1 MTHQS
6 QDQNTYEQIIEQPHT
21 TAFQSQN
28 NHFFR
33 PTMSRQLGSLHR
45 SNSHPTNL
53 TSPIPIIPLFAFPP
67 PDFPSSNVTS
77 GMNSDTNSHIS
88 VLYSISQLNNPN
100 IETPDEFADSEP
112 SPSNH
117 FHNSS
122 NFSQPPFQPIL
133 SNNPDPITST
143 PSYAS
148 QVTPTY
154 SSLHSDQ
161 SSHSPDTPR
170 ISPELDN
177 FITLQQQPYHLHT
190 PTINQISST
199 INSSNPPTPT
209 PSSNYTESLAP
220 SSTSTESSHN
230 TNRAYRTFKRK
241 FPNHPFPAKPGTA
254 REYINHPK
262 HTNTKEFLAITLPS
276 FPQYTLNTPHDTNET
291 RNFVDEYVLMPTLSW
306 TSYYHFTNPLCL
318 PLSNTHIDIERNTDM
333 LYRLTTPLTAR
344 QFTYVGYKKSLKTH
358 TAPRANEYTL
368 EYYDHNIIRANQDQ
382 FLDDDRFA
390 NPQITEKF
398 FIKTPYIF
406 TLNIFDRKFDHIIS
420 EALTDTQAY
429 ESFKERFQ
437 IFSLT
442 FHFLAPHERDLH
454 CSHDIML
461 RTKQTHTYSYYRF
474 IQNHF
479 DLHTPSRQPHHRFQF
494 INSKY
499 TSPFFLNF
507 TYCIKDTNLHG
518 ILRNYDPITQMYIFC
533 PITKTFNAEESRP
546 FLIPHEFVQPIE
558 IPILEFI
565 HNTKFNHK
573 LYNLIQNT
581 PYEFAVGT
589 EELTTIKALQLLWP
603 LLQTENI
610 IRILAKLLTTSE
622 LIHDIFPHG
631 FFPDD

>member
-1 MTHQS
+1 
-6 QDQNTYEQIIEQPHT
+6 
-21 TAFQSQN
+21 
-28 NHFFR
+28 
-33 PTMSRQLGSLHR
+33 MSRQIGSLHR

-53 TSPIPIIPLFAFPP
+53 PSSIPIIPLFAFPP
-67 PDFPSSNVTS
+67 PDFPPSNVTS
-77 GMNSDTNSHIS
+77 GMNSDTNSQIS

-100 IETPDEFADSEP
+100 IKTPDEFADSEP
-112 SPSNH
+112 SPSNN
-117 FHNSS
+117 FHNPSH
-122 NFSQPPFQPIL
+122 FSQPPFQPIL
-133 SNNPDPITST
+133 SNNPDPITPT

-154 SSLHSDQ
+154 SSYHSDQ
-161 SSHSPDTPR
+161 SSPDTPR

-177 FITLQQQPYHLHT
+177 FITLQQQPYHLNT

-199 INSSNPPTPT
+199 TNSSNPPT

-220 SSTSTESSHN
+220 SSTSTESSLN

-241 FPNHPFPAKPGTA
+241 FPNHPVPAKPGTA
-254 REYINHPK
+254 REYINHPQ

-276 FPQYTLNTPHDTNET
+276 FPQYTLNTPHDANET

-318 PLSNTHIDIERNTDM
+318 PLTNTSIDTDRNKDI

-344 QFTYVGYKKSLKTH
+344 QFTYVGYKKSLKIH

-398 FIKTPYIF
+398 FIKTPYVF

-420 EALTDTQAY
+420 EALTNTQAY

-499 TSPFFLNF
+499 TSPYFLNF

-518 ILRNYDPITQMYIFC
+518 ILRNYDPITQVYIFC

-603 LLQTENI
+603 LLQTKNI

>member
-1 MTHQS
+1 
-6 QDQNTYEQIIEQPHT
+6 
-21 TAFQSQN
+21 
-28 NHFFR
+28 
-33 PTMSRQLGSLHR
+33 MSRQLGSLHR

-53 TSPIPIIPLFAFPP
+53 TSSIPIIPLFAFPP

-77 GMNSDTNSHIS
+77 GMNSDTNSQIS

-112 SPSNH
+112 SPSNN
-117 FHNSS
+117 FHNPS
-122 NFSQPPFQPIL
+122 NFSQPPFEPIL
-133 SNNPDPITST
+133 SNNPDPITPT

-154 SSLHSDQ
+154 SSYHSDQ
-161 SSHSPDTPR
+161 SSPDTPR

-177 FITLQQQPYHLHT
+177 FITLQQQPYHLNT

-199 INSSNPPTPT
+199 TNSSNPPT
-209 PSSNYTESLAP
+209 PSSNYTESLTP
-220 SSTSTESSHN
+220 SSTSTISSFN

-254 REYINHPK
+254 REYINHPQ

-276 FPQYTLNTPHDTNET
+276 FPQYTLNTPHDANET

-318 PLSNTHIDIERNTDM
+318 PLTNTSIDIDRNKDM

-344 QFTYVGYKKSLKTH
+344 QFTYVGYKKSLKIH

-382 FLDDDRFA
+382 FLDEDRFA

-398 FIKTPYIF
+398 FIKTPYVF

-420 EALTDTQAY
+420 EALTNTQAY

-454 CSHDIML
+454 CSHGIML

-479 DLHTPSRQPHHRFQF
+479 DLHTPSRQSHHRFQF

-499 TSPFFLNF
+499 TSPYFLNF

-546 FLIPHEFVQPIE
+546 LLIPHEFVQPIE

-603 LLQTENI
+603 LLQTKNI

>member
-1 MTHQS
+1 
-6 QDQNTYEQIIEQPHT
+6 
-21 TAFQSQN
+21 
-28 NHFFR
+28 
-33 PTMSRQLGSLHR
+33 MSRQLGSLHR

-53 TSPIPIIPLFAFPP
+53 PSSIPIIPLFAFPP
-67 PDFPSSNVTS
+67 PDFPPSNVTS
-77 GMNSDTNSHIS
+77 GMNSDTNSQIS

-112 SPSNH
+112 SPSNN
-117 FHNSS
+117 FHKPSH
-122 NFSQPPFQPIL
+122 FSQPPFQPIL
-133 SNNPDPITST
+133 SNNPDPITPT

-154 SSLHSDQ
+154 SSYHSDQ
-161 SSHSPDTPR
+161 SSPDTPR

-177 FITLQQQPYHLHT
+177 FITLQQQPYHLNT

-199 INSSNPPTPT
+199 TNSSNPPT

-220 SSTSTESSHN
+220 SSTSTESSLN

-254 REYINHPK
+254 REYINHPQ

-276 FPQYTLNTPHDTNET
+276 FPQYTLNTPHDANET

-318 PLSNTHIDIERNTDM
+318 PLTNTSIDTDRNKDM

-344 QFTYVGYKKSLKTH
+344 QFTYVGYKKSLKIH

-398 FIKTPYIF
+398 FIKTPYVF

-420 EALTDTQAY
+420 EALTNTQAY

-499 TSPFFLNF
+499 TSPYFLNF

-603 LLQTENI
+603 LLQTKNI

>member
-1 MTHQS
+1 
-6 QDQNTYEQIIEQPHT
+6 
-21 TAFQSQN
+21 
-28 NHFFR
+28 
-33 PTMSRQLGSLHR
+33 MSRQLGSLHR

-112 SPSNH
+112 SPSNN
-117 FHNSS
+117 FHNPS

-133 SNNPDPITST
+133 SNNPDPITPT

-154 SSLHSDQ
+154 SSYHSDQ

-177 FITLQQQPYHLHT
+177 FITLQQQPYHLNT

-199 INSSNPPTPT
+199 TDSSNPPTPST
-209 PSSNYTESLAP
+209 NYTESLTP
-220 SSTSTESSHN
+220 SSTSTISSLN

-241 FPNHPFPAKPGTA
+241 FPNHPFPAKPGNA
-254 REYINHPK
+254 REYINHPQ

-276 FPQYTLNTPHDTNET
+276 FPQYTLNTPHDANET

-318 PLSNTHIDIERNTDM
+318 PLFSTSIDIERNKDM

-344 QFTYVGYKKSLKTH
+344 QFTYVGYKKSLKIH

-398 FIKTPYIF
+398 FIKTPYVF

-420 EALTDTQAY
+420 EALTNTQAY

-499 TSPFFLNF
+499 TSPYFLNF

-546 FLIPHEFVQPIE
+546 FLIPHEFGQPIE

-603 LLQTENI
+603 LLQTKNI

>member
-1 MTHQS
+1 
-6 QDQNTYEQIIEQPHT
+6 
-21 TAFQSQN
+21 
-28 NHFFR
+28 
-33 PTMSRQLGSLHR
+33 MSRQLGSLHR

-67 PDFPSSNVTS
+67 PDSPSSNVTS

-112 SPSNH
+112 SPSNN
-117 FHNSS
+117 FHNPS

-133 SNNPDPITST
+133 SNNPDPITPT

-154 SSLHSDQ
+154 SSYHSDQ

-177 FITLQQQPYHLHT
+177 FITLQQQPYHLNT

-199 INSSNPPTPT
+199 TNSSNPPT
-209 PSSNYTESLAP
+209 PSSNYTESLTP
-220 SSTSTESSHN
+220 SSTSTISSLN

-254 REYINHPK
+254 REYINHPQ

-276 FPQYTLNTPHDTNET
+276 FPQYTLNTPHDANET

-318 PLSNTHIDIERNTDM
+318 PLSSTSIDIDRNKDM
-333 LYRLTTPLTAR
+333 LYQLTTPLTAR
-344 QFTYVGYKKSLKTH
+344 QFTYVGYKKSLKIH

-479 DLHTPSRQPHHRFQF
+479 DLHTPSRQSHHRFQF

-499 TSPFFLNF
+499 TSPYFLNF
-507 TYCIKDTNLHG
+507 TYCIKETNLHG

-546 FLIPHEFVQPIE
+546 FLIPHEFLQPIE

-603 LLQTENI
+603 LLQTKNI

>member
-1 MTHQS
+1 
-6 QDQNTYEQIIEQPHT
+6 
-21 TAFQSQN
+21 
-28 NHFFR
+28 
-33 PTMSRQLGSLHR
+33 MSRQLGSLHR

-67 PDFPSSNVTS
+67 PDFSPSNVTS
-77 GMNSDTNSHIS
+77 GMNSDTNSQIS

-112 SPSNH
+112 SPSNN
-117 FHNSS
+117 FHNPSH
-122 NFSQPPFQPIL
+122 FSQPPFQPIL
-133 SNNPDPITST
+133 SNNPDPITPT

-154 SSLHSDQ
+154 SSYHSDQ
-161 SSHSPDTPR
+161 SSPDTPR

-177 FITLQQQPYHLHT
+177 FITLQQQPYHLNT

-199 INSSNPPTPT
+199 TISSNPPT

-220 SSTSTESSHN
+220 SSTSTESSLN

-254 REYINHPK
+254 REYINHPQ
-262 HTNTKEFLAITLPS
+262 HTNTREFLAITLPS
-276 FPQYTLNTPHDTNET
+276 FPQYTLNTPHDANET

-318 PLSNTHIDIERNTDM
+318 PLTNTSIDIDRNKDM

-344 QFTYVGYKKSLKTH
+344 QFTYVGYKKSLKIH

-398 FIKTPYIF
+398 FIKTPYVF

-420 EALTDTQAY
+420 EALTSTQAY

-499 TSPFFLNF
+499 TSPYFLNF

-546 FLIPHEFVQPIE
+546 FLIPHEFLQPIE

-603 LLQTENI
+603 LLQTKNI

>member
-1 MTHQS
+1 
-6 QDQNTYEQIIEQPHT
+6 
-21 TAFQSQN
+21 
-28 NHFFR
+28 
-33 PTMSRQLGSLHR
+33 MSRQLGSLHR

-53 TSPIPIIPLFAFPP
+53 TSSIPIIPLFAFPP

-77 GMNSDTNSHIS
+77 GMNSDTNSQIS

-112 SPSNH
+112 SPSNN
-117 FHNSS
+117 FHNPSH
-122 NFSQPPFQPIL
+122 FSQPPFQPIL
-133 SNNPDPITST
+133 SNHPDPITPT

-154 SSLHSDQ
+154 SSYHSDQ
-161 SSHSPDTPR
+161 SSPDTPR

-177 FITLQQQPYHLHT
+177 FITLQQQPYHLNT

-199 INSSNPPTPT
+199 TNSSNPPT

-220 SSTSTESSHN
+220 SSTSTESSLN

-276 FPQYTLNTPHDTNET
+276 FPQYTLNTPHDANET

-318 PLSNTHIDIERNTDM
+318 PLTNTSIDIDRNKDM

-344 QFTYVGYKKSLKTH
+344 QFTYVGYKKSLKIH

-398 FIKTPYIF
+398 FIKTPYVF

-420 EALTDTQAY
+420 EALTNTQAY

-499 TSPFFLNF
+499 TSPYFLNF

-603 LLQTENI
+603 LLQTKNI

>member
-1 MTHQS
+1 
-6 QDQNTYEQIIEQPHT
+6 
-21 TAFQSQN
+21 
-28 NHFFR
+28 
-33 PTMSRQLGSLHR
+33 MSRQLGSLHR

-112 SPSNH
+112 SPSNN
-117 FHNSS
+117 FHNPS

-133 SNNPDPITST
+133 SNNPDAITPT

-154 SSLHSDQ
+154 SSYHSDQ

-177 FITLQQQPYHLHT
+177 FITLQQQPYHLNT

-199 INSSNPPTPT
+199 TNSSNPPT
-209 PSSNYTESLAP
+209 PSSNYTESLTP
-220 SSTSTESSHN
+220 SSTSTISSLN

-254 REYINHPK
+254 REYINHPQ

-276 FPQYTLNTPHDTNET
+276 FPQYTLNTPHDANET

-318 PLSNTHIDIERNTDM
+318 PLSSTSIDIDRNKDM

-344 QFTYVGYKKSLKTH
+344 QFTYVGYKKSLKIH

-398 FIKTPYIF
+398 FIKTPYVF

-420 EALTDTQAY
+420 EALTNTQAY

-479 DLHTPSRQPHHRFQF
+479 DLHTPSRQSHHRFQF

-499 TSPFFLNF
+499 TSPYFLNF

-546 FLIPHEFVQPIE
+546 FLIPHEFLQPIE

-603 LLQTENI
+603 LLQTKNI

>member
-1 MTHQS
+1 
-6 QDQNTYEQIIEQPHT
+6 
-21 TAFQSQN
+21 
-28 NHFFR
+28 
-33 PTMSRQLGSLHR
+33 MSRQLGSLHR

-53 TSPIPIIPLFAFPP
+53 TSSIPIIPLFAFPP

-112 SPSNH
+112 SPSNN
-117 FHNSS
+117 FHNPS

-133 SNNPDPITST
+133 SNNPDPITPT
-143 PSYAS
+143 TSYAS

-154 SSLHSDQ
+154 SSYHSDQ

-177 FITLQQQPYHLHT
+177 FITLQQQPYHLNT

-199 INSSNPPTPT
+199 TDSSNPPTPST
-209 PSSNYTESLAP
+209 NYTESLTP
-220 SSTSTESSHN
+220 SSTSTISSLN

-254 REYINHPK
+254 REYINHPQ

-276 FPQYTLNTPHDTNET
+276 FPQYTLNTPHDANET

-318 PLSNTHIDIERNTDM
+318 PLSNTHIDIERNKDM
-333 LYRLTTPLTAR
+333 LYQLTTPLTAR
-344 QFTYVGYKKSLKTH
+344 QFTYVGYKKSLKIH

-368 EYYDHNIIRANQDQ
+368 EYYDHNIIRANQDK

-398 FIKTPYIF
+398 FIKTPYVF

-420 EALTDTQAY
+420 EALTNTQAY

-454 CSHDIML
+454 CSHNIML

-499 TSPFFLNF
+499 TSPYFLNF

-603 LLQTENI
+603 LLQTKNI

>member
-1 MTHQS
+1 
-6 QDQNTYEQIIEQPHT
+6 
-21 TAFQSQN
+21 
-28 NHFFR
+28 
-33 PTMSRQLGSLHR
+33 MSRQLGSLHR

-53 TSPIPIIPLFAFPP
+53 TSSIPIIPLFAFPP

-77 GMNSDTNSHIS
+77 GMNSDTNSQIS

-112 SPSNH
+112 SPSNN
-117 FHNSS
+117 FHNPSH
-122 NFSQPPFQPIL
+122 FSQPPFQPIL
-133 SNNPDPITST
+133 SNNPDPITPT

-154 SSLHSDQ
+154 SSYHSDQ
-161 SSHSPDTPR
+161 SSPDTPR

-177 FITLQQQPYHLHT
+177 FITLQQQPYHLNT

-199 INSSNPPTPT
+199 TNSTNPPT

-220 SSTSTESSHN
+220 SSTSTESSLN

-254 REYINHPK
+254 REYINHPQ
-262 HTNTKEFLAITLPS
+262 HTNTREFLAITLPS
-276 FPQYTLNTPHDTNET
+276 FPQYTLNTPHDANET

-318 PLSNTHIDIERNTDM
+318 PLTNTSIDTDRNKDM

-344 QFTYVGYKKSLKTH
+344 QFTYVGYKKSLKIH

-382 FLDDDRFA
+382 FLDEDRFA

-398 FIKTPYIF
+398 FIKTPYVF

-420 EALTDTQAY
+420 EALTSTQAY

-499 TSPFFLNF
+499 TSPYFLNF

-603 LLQTENI
+603 LLQTKNI

>member
-1 MTHQS
+1 
-6 QDQNTYEQIIEQPHT
+6 
-21 TAFQSQN
+21 
-28 NHFFR
+28 
-33 PTMSRQLGSLHR
+33 MSRQLGSLHR

-53 TSPIPIIPLFAFPP
+53 PSSIPIIPLFAFPP
-67 PDFPSSNVTS
+67 PDFPPSNVTS
-77 GMNSDTNSHIS
+77 GMNSDTNSQIS

-112 SPSNH
+112 SPSNN
-117 FHNSS
+117 FHNPSH
-122 NFSQPPFQPIL
+122 FSQHPFQPIL
-133 SNNPDPITST
+133 SNNPDPITPT

-154 SSLHSDQ
+154 SSYHSDQ
-161 SSHSPDTPR
+161 SSPDTPR

-177 FITLQQQPYHLHT
+177 FITLQQQPYHLNT

-199 INSSNPPTPT
+199 TNSSNPPT

-220 SSTSTESSHN
+220 SSTSTESSLN

-254 REYINHPK
+254 REYINHPQ

-276 FPQYTLNTPHDTNET
+276 FPQYTLNTPHDANET

-318 PLSNTHIDIERNTDM
+318 PLTNTSIDTDRNKDM

-344 QFTYVGYKKSLKTH
+344 QFTYVGYKKSLKIH

-398 FIKTPYIF
+398 FIKTPYVF

-420 EALTDTQAY
+420 EALTNTQAY

-499 TSPFFLNF
+499 TSPYFLNF

-603 LLQTENI
+603 LLQTKNI

>member
-1 MTHQS
+1 MT
-6 QDQNTYEQIIEQPHT
+6 P
-21 TAFQSQN
+21 N
-28 NHFFR
+28 N
-33 PTMSRQLGSLHR
+33 PV
-45 SNSHPTNL
+45 PTNS
-53 TSPIPIIPLFAFPP
+53 TS
-67 PDFPSSNVTS
+67 
-77 GMNSDTNSHIS
+77 
-88 VLYSISQLNNPN
+88 
-100 IETPDEFADSEP
+100 
-112 SPSNH
+112 
-117 FHNSS
+117 
-122 NFSQPPFQPIL
+122 
-133 SNNPDPITST
+133 
-143 PSYAS
+143 SYAS

-154 SSLHSDQ
+154 SSYHSER
-161 SSHSPDTPR
+161 SSNSPDTPQ

-177 FITLQQQPYHLHT
+177 FITLQQQPYHLDT

-199 INSSNPPTPT
+199 IDSSNPPTPT
-209 PSSNYTESLAP
+209 PSSIYTESLAP
-220 SSTSTESSHN
+220 SSTSAESSLS

-291 RNFVDEYVLMPTLSW
+291 RSFVDEYVLMPTLSW
-306 TSYYHFTNPLCL
+306 TSYYHFTNPLYL
-318 PLSNTHIDIERNTDM
+318 PLSNTHIDIERNKDM
-333 LYRLTTPLTAR
+333 LYLLTTPLTPR
-344 QFTYVGYKKSLKTH
+344 QFTYIGYKKSLKTH

-398 FIKTPYIF
+398 FIKTPYVF

-461 RTKQTHTYSYYRF
+461 RTKQTPHIHIIVSSKITLTYTLPPDNHTIVFNSS
-474 IQNHF
+474 IPN
-479 DLHTPSRQPHHRFQF
+479 THHH
-494 INSKY
+494 S
-499 TSPFFLNF
+499 FFNF

-533 PITKTFNAEESRP
+533 PITKTLNAEESRP

-603 LLQTENI
+603 LLQTKNI
-610 IRILAKLLTTSE
+610 IRILAKLLTTSD

>member
-1 MTHQS
+1 
-6 QDQNTYEQIIEQPHT
+6 
-21 TAFQSQN
+21 
-28 NHFFR
+28 
-33 PTMSRQLGSLHR
+33 MSRQLGSLHR

-53 TSPIPIIPLFAFPP
+53 TSSIPIIPLFAFPP

-77 GMNSDTNSHIS
+77 GMNSDTNSQIS

-112 SPSNH
+112 SPSNN
-117 FHNSS
+117 FHNPSQL
-122 NFSQPPFQPIL
+122 SQPPFQPIL
-133 SNNPDPITST
+133 SNNPDPITPT

-154 SSLHSDQ
+154 SSYHSDQ
-161 SSHSPDTPR
+161 SSPDTPR

-177 FITLQQQPYHLHT
+177 FITLQQQPYHLNT

-199 INSSNPPTPT
+199 TNSSNPPT

-220 SSTSTESSHN
+220 SSTSTESSLN

-254 REYINHPK
+254 REYINHPQ
-262 HTNTKEFLAITLPS
+262 HTNTREFLAITLPS
-276 FPQYTLNTPHDTNET
+276 FPQYTLNTPHDANET

-318 PLSNTHIDIERNTDM
+318 PLTNTSIDIDRNKDM

-344 QFTYVGYKKSLKTH
+344 QFTYVGYKKSLKIH

-499 TSPFFLNF
+499 TSPYFLNF

-589 EELTTIKALQLLWP
+589 EELTIIKALQLLWP
-603 LLQTENI
+603 LLQTKNI

-622 LIHDIFPHG
+622 LVHDIFPHG

>member
-1 MTHQS
+1 
-6 QDQNTYEQIIEQPHT
+6 
-21 TAFQSQN
+21 
-28 NHFFR
+28 
-33 PTMSRQLGSLHR
+33 MSRQLGSLHR

-112 SPSNH
+112 SPSNN

-133 SNNPDPITST
+133 SNNPDPITPT

-154 SSLHSDQ
+154 SSYHSDQ

-177 FITLQQQPYHLHT
+177 FITLQQQPYHLNT

-220 SSTSTESSHN
+220 SSTSTESSLN

-241 FPNHPFPAKPGTA
+241 FP
-254 REYINHPK
+254 
-262 HTNTKEFLAITLPS
+262 EFLAITLPS

-291 RNFVDEYVLMPTLSW
+291 RNFVDEYVLLPTLPW

-333 LYRLTTPLTAR
+333 LYRLTTPLTPR

-398 FIKTPYIF
+398 FIKTPYTF

-533 PITKTFNAEESRP
+533 PLTKTFNAEESRP

-603 LLQTENI
+603 LLQTKNI